1 LWGKNKA
8 RFKDKQTS
16 PNPLFS
22 PPSGGEKYSPTVG
35 CIWRIFIIRLVQCPN
50 ILERRVD
57 MTLIDFLILAVVA
70 AICGMIGESLAGYSV
85 GGCLVSAVIG
95 YIGAFVGL
103 WVARQFGLPELFTIT
118 IGGTSIP
125 VIWSIIGSAL
135 LVAGL
140 ALVRRVT
147 A

>member
-1 LWGKNKA
+1 
-8 RFKDKQTS
+8 
-16 PNPLFS
+16 
-22 PPSGGEKYSPTVG
+22 
-35 CIWRIFIIRLVQCPN
+35 
-50 ILERRVD
+50 

-70 AICGMIGESLAGYSV
+70 AVCGMIGQSLAGYSV

-95 YIGAFVGL
+95 YIGAFIGI
-103 WVARQFGLPELFTIT
+103 WVARQFGLPELFAVTV
-118 IGGTSIP
+118 GGNSIP

-140 ALVRRVT
+140 SLVRRVT